1 MTSILIAGSGGY
13 VGSFLVQHLSE
24 KFDVIAATRNHQPF
38 SDKALE
44 VIHQDL
50 AQPWRFKIKP
60 DIIIYLAAQH
70 KFSRQPATTDAFL
83 KSNIHALY
91 NALTFAESCKPKL
104 FIYLS
109 TISVLGEVRE
119 KSVTENSAIHNPD
132 FYGTTKFLGEK
143 LVQTF
148 SEKVTT
154 IAIRLPGIVGPNLPA
169 GRPWLHTIAK
179 KLQLGEDVEY
189 YNPKSLFNNICDL
202 WTISDFIIHLSTR
215 TNLQRCSTV
224 NLAASEPIQLHRVI
238 DLMRER
244 LNSSSKITK
253 QTTNKTSFTIE
264 TGIVENEYDYLPAT
278 TTEMATRFVD
288 DSFFHI
294 NNRQKDDP

>member
-24 KFDVIAATRNHQPF
+24 KFDVIAATRSHQPF
-38 SDKALE
+38 SDKARE

-50 AQPWRFKIKP
+50 AQPWRFKIDP

-148 SEKVTT
+148 SEKVTA
-154 IAIRLPGIVGPNLPA
+154 IAIRLPGIVGPNLPE
-169 GRPWLHTIAK
+169 GRPWLHTVAK

-202 WTISDFIIHLSTR
+202 WTISDFITHLSTR

-253 QTTNKTSFTIE
+253 QKTNKTSFTIE